1 MTSKEP
7 ELIKKVRQLKEC
19 LEKIL
24 PCISGGLFILS
35 TSVDLMKL
43 SCYWSDYV
51 LMIYSCIFIVL
62 MIWHSLMPNKI
73 PFYIKENL
81 GVVTYCN
88 GKGYLMLIISFLFIK
103 DRLYLHRLA
112 SMFLLLSGIILIIL
126 EILVPS
132 IEEKNTNKPNNNN
145 TNKEVKIEEKE
156 KSQISIEEKIKNA
169 NNPYNI
175 PDDF

>member
-103 DRLYLHRLA
+103 DTLYLHRLA
-112 SMFLLLSGIILIIL
+112 SMSLCLSGIILIIL

-132 IEEKNTNKPNNNN
+132 IEEKNTNQTNNNK
-145 TNKEVKIEEKE
+145 NKEVKIEEKE
-156 KSQISIEEKIKNA
+156 KAQISIEQQIKNA

>member
-132 IEEKNTNKPNNNN
+132 IEEKNTNPINNN
-145 TNKEVKIEEKE
+145 NKEVKIEEKE

>member
-1 MTSKEP
+1 MSSNEP
-7 ELIKKVRQLKEC
+7 ELIRKFRKLKDC
-19 LEKIL
+19 LEKVL
-24 PCISGGLFILS
+24 SCISGGFFLLS
-35 TSVDLMKL
+35 SSVDLIKL
-43 SCYWSDYV
+43 TCYWSDYV
-51 LMIYSCIFIVL
+51 LMIYSSMFIVL

-88 GKGYLMLIISFLFIK
+88 GKGYLMLIISFLFIR
-103 DRLYLHRLA
+103 DRLYIHKMA
-112 SMFLLLSGIILIIL
+112 SILLLLSGIILIIL

-132 IEEKNTNKPNNNN
+132 IEEKNTNPINNN
-145 TNKEVKIEEKE
+145 NKEVKIEEKE

>member
-1 MTSKEP
+1 MSSNEP
-7 ELIKKVRQLKEC
+7 ELIRKFRKLKDC
-19 LEKIL
+19 LEKVL
-24 PCISGGLFILS
+24 SCISGGFFLLS
-35 TSVDLMKL
+35 SSVDLIKL
-43 SCYWSDYV
+43 TCYWSDYV
-51 LMIYSCIFIVL
+51 LMIYSSIFIVL

-88 GKGYLMLIISFLFIK
+88 GKGYLMLIISFLFIR
-103 DRLYLHRLA
+103 DRLYIHKMA
-112 SMFLLLSGIILIIL
+112 SILLLLSGIILIIL

-132 IEEKNTNKPNNNN
+132 IEEKNTNPINNN
-145 TNKEVKIEEKE
+145 NKEVKIEEKE

-175 PDDF
+175 TDDF

>member
-1 MTSKEP
+1 MSSNEP
-7 ELIKKVRQLKEC
+7 ELIRKFRKLKDC
-19 LEKIL
+19 LEKVL
-24 PCISGGLFILS
+24 SCISGGFFLLS
-35 TSVDLMKL
+35 SSVDLIKL
-43 SCYWSDYV
+43 TCYWSDYV
-51 LMIYSCIFIVL
+51 LMIYSSIFIVL

-88 GKGYLMLIISFLFIK
+88 GKGYLMLIISFLFIR
-103 DRLYLHRLA
+103 DRLYIHKKA
-112 SMFLLLSGIILIIL
+112 SILLLWSGIILIIL

-132 IEEKNTNKPNNNN
+132 IEEKNTNPINNN
-145 TNKEVKIEEKE
+145 NKEVKIEEKE

>member
-1 MTSKEP
+1 MSSNEP
-7 ELIKKVRQLKEC
+7 ELIRKFRKLKDC
-19 LEKIL
+19 LEKVL
-24 PCISGGLFILS
+24 SCISGGFFLLS
-35 TSVDLMKL
+35 SSVDLIKL
-43 SCYWSDYV
+43 TCYWSDYV
-51 LMIYSCIFIVL
+51 LMIYSSIFIVL

-88 GKGYLMLIISFLFIK
+88 GKGYLMLIISFLFIR
-103 DRLYLHRLA
+103 DRLYIHKMA
-112 SMFLLLSGIILIIL
+112 SILLLLSGIIL

-132 IEEKNTNKPNNNN
+132 IEEKNTNPINNN
-145 TNKEVKIEEKE
+145 NKEVKIEEKE

>member
-1 MTSKEP
+1 MSSNEP
-7 ELIKKVRQLKEC
+7 ELIRKFRKLKDC
-19 LEKIL
+19 LEKVL
-24 PCISGGLFILS
+24 SCISGGFFLLS
-35 TSVDLMKL
+35 SSVDLIKL
-43 SCYWSDYV
+43 TCYWSDYV
-51 LMIYSCIFIVL
+51 LMIYSSIFIVL

-88 GKGYLMLIISFLFIK
+88 GKGYLMLIISFLFIR
-103 DRLYLHRLA
+103 DRLYIHKMA
-112 SMFLLLSGIILIIL
+112 SILLLLSGIILIIL

-132 IEEKNTNKPNNNN
+132 IEENNNN
-145 TNKEVKIEEKE
+145 SINNNNKEDKIKEKE

>member
-81 GVVTYCN
+81 GVVAYCN

-132 IEEKNTNKPNNNN
+132 IEEKNTNKANNNN

>member
-1 MTSKEP
+1 MSSNEP
-7 ELIKKVRQLKEC
+7 ELIRKFRKLKDC
-19 LEKIL
+19 LEKVL
-24 PCISGGLFILS
+24 SCISGGFFLLS
-35 TSVDLMKL
+35 SSVDLIKL
-43 SCYWSDYV
+43 TCYWSDYV
-51 LMIYSCIFIVL
+51 LMIYSSIFIVL

-88 GKGYLMLIISFLFIK
+88 GKGYLMLIISFLFIR
-103 DRLYLHRLA
+103 DRLYIHKMA
-112 SMFLLLSGIILIIL
+112 SILLLLSGIILIIL

-132 IEEKNTNKPNNNN
+132 IEEKNTNPINNN
-145 TNKEVKIEEKE
+145 NKEVKIEEKE
-156 KSQISIEEKIKNA
+156 KAQISIEQQIKNA

>member
-1 MTSKEP
+1 MSSNEP
-7 ELIKKVRQLKEC
+7 ELIRKFRKLKDC
-19 LEKIL
+19 LEKVL
-24 PCISGGLFILS
+24 SCISGGFFLLS
-35 TSVDLMKL
+35 SSVDLIKL
-43 SCYWSDYV
+43 TCYWSDY
-51 LMIYSCIFIVL
+51 VL

-88 GKGYLMLIISFLFIK
+88 GKGYLMLIISFLFIR
-103 DRLYLHRLA
+103 DRLYIHKMA
-112 SMFLLLSGIILIIL
+112 SILLLLSGIILIIL

-132 IEEKNTNKPNNNN
+132 IEEKNTNPINNN
-145 TNKEVKIEEKE
+145 NKEVKIEEKE

>member
-1 MTSKEP
+1 MSSNEP
-7 ELIKKVRQLKEC
+7 ELIRKFRKLKDC
-19 LEKIL
+19 LEKVL
-24 PCISGGLFILS
+24 SCISGGFFLLS
-35 TSVDLMKL
+35 SSVDLIKL
-43 SCYWSDYV
+43 TCYLSDYV
-51 LMIYSCIFIVL
+51 LMIYSSIFIVL

-88 GKGYLMLIISFLFIK
+88 GKGYLMLIISFLFIR
-103 DRLYLHRLA
+103 DRLYIHKMA
-112 SMFLLLSGIILIIL
+112 SILLLLSGIILIIL

-132 IEEKNTNKPNNNN
+132 IEEKNTNPINNN
-145 TNKEVKIEEKE
+145 NKEVKIEEKE

>member
-132 IEEKNTNKPNNNN
+132 IEEKNTNQTKNNK
-145 TNKEVKIEEKE
+145 NKEVKIEEKE
-156 KSQISIEEKIKNA
+156 KAQISIEQQIKNA

>member
-112 SMFLLLSGIILIIL
+112 SIFLLLSGIILIIL

-132 IEEKNTNKPNNNN
+132 IEEKNTNPINNN
-145 TNKEVKIEEKE
+145 NKEVKIEEKE

>member
-1 MTSKEP
+1 MSSNEP
-7 ELIKKVRQLKEC
+7 ELIRKFRKLKDC
-19 LEKIL
+19 LEKVL
-24 PCISGGLFILS
+24 SCISGGFFLLS
-35 TSVDLMKL
+35 SSVDLIKL
-43 SCYWSDYV
+43 TCYWSDYV
-51 LMIYSCIFIVL
+51 LMIYSSIFIVL

-88 GKGYLMLIISFLFIK
+88 GKGYLMLIISFLFIR
-103 DRLYLHRLA
+103 DRLYIHKMA
-112 SMFLLLSGIILIIL
+112 SILLLLSGIILIIL

-132 IEEKNTNKPNNNN
+132 
-145 TNKEVKIEEKE
+145 IEEKE